1 MQLDANQVLPENS
14 SATPADVESANGSC
28 PSRRAA
34 ADRVLDI
41 DLGPQIPE
49 PSRVRCA
56 ALRLWSVMLT
66 WPALVALDDRCIQ
79 PNEPSRFMRDILRSR
94 TLLLPGLPMRRL
106 PVC

>member
-56 ALRLWSVMLT
+56 AFVICRADL
-66 WPALVALDDRCIQ
+66 A
-79 PNEPSRFMRDILRSR
+79 
-94 TLLLPGLPMRRL
+94 GLGGPR
-106 PVC
+106 